1 MITACRLSQSV
12 KWHAL
17 LLVSVLALPAPAW
30 ALQELVVVRNN
41 GQTTSHIAKSGV
53 AAAGATACSDPSV
66 AFAFTVEPQD
76 GASTIE
82 LQRGV
87 DVSRDVLLDVTL
99 TCSTLQGSAQVP
111 FGAAGG
117 TAVNGSDY
125 VSTPGVALLTL
136 TDYSQ
141 GGTAAPVSAVVHIEL
156 LDNGENASQTKT
168 LNIVRTQGSFQGTP
182 VQGSPIVGTIPGST
196 APIVAVT
203 ILGQTSIVDG
213 SDTIPGLDPA
223 AAGVSL
229 AVTQFCGA
237 EGGGTGTPGCAA
249 TQTAADLVADPN
261 APAAVRENAGIVLEN
276 NLLAISPDET
286 TAIAFVAPIIATGQF
301 DNLAGRL
308 AELRTADLG
317 GTISAGG
324 LTFVHN
330 GLPLSLAS
338 LGPSLNVDD
347 DQSARNEEKRT
358 LLGGTRLGLW
368 VNGTIGG
375 GDADRREG
383 NAGFKSDNWNLTSGL
398 DYRFSD
404 RFFAGA
410 ALGYTSLSADY
421 EYNQGS
427 LDANAKSLHVYSG
440 YALTNGFSL
449 DGSVSYM
456 RSDYTQKRVIELYSL
471 NPGGTGYTS
480 LGRDIAE
487 GSPSVSQLAANFGVT
502 YTIMRGTWTFAPQAQ
517 FSALDTTYDA
527 FSEQGPSEFNLRY
540 GERKGHGTSL
550 SLGGY
555 IDRTFATSV
564 GAFRPYVRAYYFAD
578 SGSSGDL
585 LSRFVLNDANGSQTS
600 VALSMQE
607 PDRRYGTA
615 EFGLGFSR
623 PIGTR
628 TVDFSGGFMKTFSF
642 QDLDRWALRFDMR
655 IPL

>member
-1 MITACRLSQSV
+1 MFLWV
-12 KWHAL
+12 WM
-17 LLVSVLALPAPAW
+17 LVLPAPAW

-41 GQTTSHIAKSGV
+41 GQTTSHVAKSGV
-53 AAAGATACSDPSV
+53 AAAGISACADPSV
-66 AFAFTVEPQD
+66 AFAFTVEPHD
-76 GASTIE
+76 GASSVE

-87 DVSRDVLLDVTL
+87 DVSRDVILDVTL
-99 TCSTLQGSAQVP
+99 TCSTLEGSAQVP
-111 FGAAGG
+111 FGTAGG
-117 TAVNGSDY
+117 TAVNGADY
-125 VSTPGVALLTL
+125 VSTPGMALLNL
-136 TDYSQ
+136 SNLGQ
-141 GGTAAPVSAVVHIEL
+141 GGAAAPVPAIVHIEL
-156 LDNGENASQTKT
+156 LDNGANASQTKT
-168 LNIVRTQGSFQGTP
+168 LNIVRTQGSFQGIP
-182 VQGSPIVGTIPGST
+182 VQGSPIVGTIPGNAT
-196 APIVAVT
+196 PIVTVT
-203 ILGQTSIVDG
+203 ILGQTTIVDG
-213 SDTIPGLDPA
+213 SDTIPGIDPA
-223 AAGVSL
+223 AAGISVAL
-229 AVTQFCGA
+229 TQFCSA
-237 EGGGTGTPGCAA
+237 LGGGAGTPGCAA

-261 APAAVRENAGIVLEN
+261 ASPAARENASVVLEN

-286 TAIAFVAPIIATGQF
+286 TAIAFIAPIIATGQF

-308 AELRTADLG
+308 SELRTADVG

-330 GLPLSLAS
+330 GLPMSLAS
-338 LGPSLNVDD
+338 LGSSLKVDD

-375 GDADRREG
+375 GDSDRRNG

-421 EYNQGS
+421 EFNQGS
-427 LDANAKSLHVYSG
+427 LDASAKSLHVYSG
-440 YALTNGFSL
+440 YALTSGFSL

-456 RSDYTQKRVIELYSL
+456 RSDYTQKRVIELYAL
-471 NPGGTGYTS
+471 NPGGTSYTS

-487 GSPSVSQLAANFGVT
+487 GKPSVDQLAANFGVT

-517 FSALDTTYDA
+517 LSVLKTTYDA
-527 FSEQGPSEFNLRY
+527 FSEHGPSEFNLSY
-540 GERKGHGTSL
+540 DERKGRGTSF

-555 IDRTFATSV
+555 VDRAFATSV
-564 GAFRPYVRAYYFAD
+564 GAFRPYIRAYYFAD
-578 SGSSGDL
+578 SGTSKDL
-585 LSRFVLNDANGSQTS
+585 LSRFVLNDANGGQTA

-642 QDLDRWALRFDMR
+642 EDLDRWALRFDMR